1 MDFCTFYQ
9 FFFSVKLQNLPLQE
23 YIMHVHQF
31 TFNIMSWITATKF
44 MLDINDK
51 SQVNT
56 LVQLLGSI
64 GKECSTSR

>member
-1 MDFCTFYQ
+1 
-9 FFFSVKLQNLPLQE
+9 
-23 YIMHVHQF
+23 MHVHQF